1 VVHGLVGG
9 GFGWMSDAN
18 MAARDPIFWLHHAN
32 SDRLWKRWLDQGG
45 GRSDPLDDDV
55 WMDTPFHFFDA
66 TGQQVT
72 ITAGLRG
79 VRDARAARTLGR
91 RGTARG
97 TSRHA
102 AP

>member
-1 VVHGLVGG
+1 
-9 GFGWMSDAN
+9 MSDAN

-55 WMDTPFHFFDA
+55 WMDTPFHFFDE

-79 VRDARAARTLGR
+79 VRDARAAPTLGR